1 MKALECIG
9 LKKSFGGVLAVD
21 DLSFSVE
28 EHEAVGII
36 GPNGA
41 GKTTVFNLITGL
53 YKPNG
58 GTVRFFG
65 RDITAIDRARPA
77 GLGIARTFQNLRL
90 FGSLSVLENVM
101 VPLLAKGGYGP
112 AGAVLQSHRYV
123 AAERAALERAM
134 ELLSLFRLTGKANLP
149 AGSLPYGEQRRLEMS
164 RALAVGPR
172 LLLIDEPGAG
182 MNPREIEGLL
192 ADIREIKKAFVLTI
206 LIIEHQMKLVMNLS
220 DRLVVMDFGRKIAEG
235 TPGEI
240 KKNHLVIE
248 AYLGGERN
256 KTC

>member
-1 MKALECIG
+1 MRALECID

-21 DLSFSVE
+21 DLSFFAE

-53 YKPNG
+53 YRPNG
-58 GTVRFFG
+58 GRVRFFG
-65 RDITAIDRARPA
+65 QDITAIDPARPA

-90 FGSLSVLENVM
+90 FGSLSVLQNVM

-123 AAERAALERAM
+123 TAERAARERAM
-134 ELLSLFRLTGKANLP
+134 ELLSLFRLTGKASLP

-164 RALAVGPR
+164 RALAAGPR

-182 MNPREIEGLL
+182 MNPKEIEGLL
-192 ADIREIKKAFVLTI
+192 ADIREIKKAFALTI

-240 KKNHLVIE
+240 KKDLRVIE
-248 AYLGGERN
+248 AYLGEERD

>member
-1 MKALECIG
+1 MKALECDG

-21 DLSFSVE
+21 DLTFSVE

-53 YKPNG
+53 YRPTG
-58 GTVRFFG
+58 GRIRFFG
-65 RDITAIDRARPA
+65 QDITAIDPARPA
-77 GLGIARTFQNLRL
+77 FLGIARTFQNLRL

-101 VPLLAKGGYGP
+101 VPLLVKGGYGP
-112 AGAVLQSHRYV
+112 AAAVLQSRRYV
-123 AAERAALERAM
+123 GAERAARERAM
-134 ELLSLFRLTGKANLP
+134 ELLSLFRLTGKASLP

-164 RALAVGPR
+164 RALAVSPR

-182 MNPREIEGLL
+182 MNPKEIEGLL

-235 TPGEI
+235 TPAEI
-240 KKNHLVIE
+240 KKDRRVIQ
-248 AYLGGERN
+248 AYLGEEKEN
-256 KTC
+256 AC